1 MEAWKITK
9 FMTVMFVVSVLASV
23 YVFNGCFNRAVDAV
37 EPDDEEAQPVEEE
50 VESGTGNDSE
60 EFTEEP
66 AGTEEE
72 EKRVEEDAS
81 TGDGIT
87 EGRVYGAVLK
97 SVDLDNGAITI
108 EQLINEPN
116 EPEIGSNLK
125 LDEDCKVIRIVV
137 IRDKEEKEYSRD
149 ISLKEV
155 AIGSEIGIMFEKNMV
170 STIISSFLLDAS
182 APLEIEEINAS
193 GGEYMVS
200 ALLKAVDTAGNAIT
214 VEQLINEPD
223 EEIIEPGVKLASG
236 YKVYKS
242 ILVRVDEGE
251 KEYTAEISIGEIPLN
266 TEIGIG
272 FTKDNLAK
280 IIISQE
286 WFEN

>member
-1 MEAWKITK
+1 MEACKITK

-23 YVFNGCFNRAVDAV
+23 YVFNGCLKGSEDAA
-37 EPDDEEAQPVEEE
+37 EQDNDEAQPVEEE

-72 EKRVEEDAS
+72 EEKGEEEDTS

-87 EGRVYGAVLK
+87 EGRVYGAILK
-97 SVDLDNGAITI
+97 SVDLDNCAITI

-116 EPEIGSNLK
+116 EPEIENNLK

-182 APLEIEEINAS
+182 AQEINAS

-223 EEIIEPGVKLASG
+223 KKIIEPGVKLASG